1 VRPTPTLV
9 AALVAMP
16 AWVSLAPAL
25 AQAEEPEAP
34 GAVDARPAVV
44 LPTRV
49 LDEREEP
56 PDPADRT
63 ALLLRHRLDGLLTEA
78 AQDLGLSLDLT
89 HRGVGSAPPSEL
101 ELAALAT
108 RVDAMVIAPTLVLGS
123 GAPTL
128 RLVIAMPSEKNLL
141 LRVERVSPA
150 ELEVRAAVMLRDLLR
165 GAEPG
170 GARPSPPSERPRAQD
185 LATPARSAG
194 RPALAVG
201 ATLFG
206 GFFGYS
212 VLRSSG
218 SDDPRLLYP
227 LLAVGAGIG
236 LGGSLIIADEWDVGA
251 GDAGFIVSGALWPSV
266 AGHLLYEGRFAKYA
280 DRTDERWTFGLV
292 GGTMGITLVG
302 LGLVNGGMSES
313 GAVLSHSGGGLGL
326 VFGGLTELFVRGEVD
341 ATPSSGMGYGAAAG
355 WLAASAAAT
364 QLHLS
369 AGQILA
375 ADLGAVLGG
384 LSGAALA
391 SPLLFEA
398 PTEAEQ
404 RGWVAITA
412 GTTVL
417 GAGVAWAF
425 ARNTDVASG
434 PRRLN
439 LTPHAGVLGASQS
452 PAGPVPIYGLGL
464 GGTL

>member
-1 VRPTPTLV
+1 MRLHPTLV
-9 AALVAMP
+9 AALVASVALCP
-16 AWVSLAPAL
+16 ARAW
-25 AQAEEPEAP
+25 AEEPAEP
-34 GAVDARPAVV
+34 LAVEARPAVV

-49 LDEREEP
+49 LDEREAPAEP
-56 PDPADRT
+56 TDRT
-63 ALLLRHRLDGLLTEA
+63 ALVLRHRLDGLLSEA

-89 HRGVGSAPPSEL
+89 HRGVGAAPPGEL
-101 ELAALAT
+101 ELAALAA
-108 RVDAMVIAPTLVLGS
+108 RVGAMVIAPTLVLGS
-123 GAPTL
+123 GQPTL
-128 RLVIAMPSEKNLL
+128 RLVVALPSDKNLL
-141 LRVERVSPA
+141 LRVEQVSPA

-170 GARPSPPSERPRAQD
+170 GARPPPPSERPRAAA

-236 LGGSLIIADEWDVGA
+236 LGGSFIIADEWDVGA
-251 GDAGFIVSGALWPSV
+251 GDAGFIVSGALWPSL
-266 AGHLLYEGRFAKYA
+266 AGHLLYEGRFAQYA
-280 DRTDERWTFGLV
+280 ANTDERWTFGLV
-292 GGTMGITLVG
+292 GGTMGLGLVG

-326 VFGGLTELFVRGEVD
+326 VLGGLGELFVRGEVD
-341 ATPSSGMGYGAAAG
+341 ATPFSGMGYGAAAG

-369 AGQILA
+369 AGQILT

-384 LSGAALA
+384 LGGAALA

-404 RGWVAITA
+404 RGWVAIAA

-425 ARNTDVASG
+425 AKDTEVALG
-434 PRRLN
+434 PRRLH
-439 LTPHAGVLGASQS
+439 LSPHAGVLGASQS
-452 PAGPVPIYGLGL
+452 PAGPAPIYGLAL